1 MNSFQEMNAFFGVP
15 ATSRTLEIQRKTA
28 VLRHI
33 DQYYSKLLV
42 LLLSQLQT
50 VSHSKDVR
58 LRDERELR
66 HTQQMSLLAHK
77 DVLSTLPPEAA
88 ARLVNANYTLCMYP
102 LFSSYSSEFYGCPE
116 SIECFAKLAMGKK
129 IL

>member
-1 MNSFQEMNAFFGVP
+1 M
-15 ATSRTLEIQRKTA
+15 
-28 VLRHI
+28 
-33 DQYYSKLLV
+33 
-42 LLLSQLQT
+42 
-50 VSHSKDVR
+50 SHSKDVR

-102 LFSSYSSEFYGCPE
+102 QFSSYSSEFYVIVCRNTW
-116 SIECFAKLAMGKK
+116 LAFVSVFFVTY
-129 IL
+129 